1 MLMREDQGCFDRLQ
15 ERVNF
20 YMTKNFTFKLRC
32 LYVRQMRADS
42 ARLLSNIKSAMIPL
56 NAGGKKRGLFSTS
69 ILGGLEDL
77 SGSYSSFSVQL
88 SPLHLDDE
96 IILLKNITYKIFKNM
111 IFLPTS
117 NKVYSDLIFSYLHIY
132 HNSVLEIIG
141 S

>member
-56 NAGGKKRGLFSTS
+56 NAGGKEKRFVQYKHFRGTRGSFRILFFFQCSAFS
-69 ILGGLEDL
+69 SP
-77 SGSYSSFSVQL
+77 SGR
-88 SPLHLDDE
+88 
-96 IILLKNITYKIFKNM
+96 
-111 IFLPTS
+111 
-117 NKVYSDLIFSYLHIY
+117 
-132 HNSVLEIIG
+132 
-141 S
+141 